1 MRQFFFT
8 ALLAGLIVAPAGLSA
23 QEVYKEANA
32 SALGG
37 YRVILDLTVKAGMP
51 AGAVTGTKKY
61 TDISTASN
69 STWLINPTDNS
80 TWLINSENGSI
91 NATMYE
97 KLEIA
102 PGDLNNDATFGAGTA
117 MDWANAYNRCKNST
131 YDGGGWRL
139 PTQRELMMM
148 WIFRLALNG
157 AFNEI
162 GGLVFVSNYYWSAT
176 ENYTHHAWCVHFD
189 VGGTYTNGKTRNN
202 QVRCV
207 REL

>member
-1 MRQFFFT
+1 MRHIFFT
-8 ALLAGLIVAPAGLSA
+8 VLLAGLIVAPAGLFA

-61 TDISTASN
+61 IGISTASN
-69 STWLINPTDNS
+69 SDWLINAPDNS
-80 TWLINSENGSI
+80 VNGSI
-91 NATMYE
+91 NARVYE

-117 MDWANAYNRCKNST
+117 MDWANAYNRCKNNT

-139 PTQRELMMM
+139 PTQRELMTMR
-148 WIFRLALNG
+148 IFSPALNG

-162 GGLVFVSNYYWSAT
+162 GGLVFDSNLYCSAS
-176 ENYTHHAWCVHFD
+176 EDGAYAAWYVVFD
-189 VGGTYTNGKTRNN
+189 DGFTYSTGKTLRTR
-202 QVRCV
+202 VRCV